1 MLVTH
6 AGGETKREERGGV
19 LGVNKGRRG
28 EGALNGKPA
37 VLLQALAING
47 VAYSQS
53 KALYIMAYKEQPYF
67 LSFKRNGRPL

>member
-1 MLVTH
+1 MR
-6 AGGETKREERGGV
+6 GERGGV
-19 LGVNKGRRG
+19 LGVNKGMRG

-53 KALYIMAYKEQPYF
+53 KASWSARKGLIFSPSRGMVDLYNSA
-67 LSFKRNGRPL
+67 